1 MTTGLDR
8 ALWSKILLH
17 RQLPNLGVE
26 LLGLPLGLCRLDRT
40 GAEHM
45 LGLRHQLLFPVLDL
59 IRVHLE
65 LLGQIGQVRSPR
77 TAANATVALKTGE

>member
-1 MTTGLDR
+1 M
-8 ALWSKILLH
+8 
-17 RQLPNLGVE
+17 E
-26 LLGLPLGLCRLDRT
+26 LLGLPLGMCRLDRP

-65 LLGQIGQVRSPR
+65 LLGQIGQGALSSNCSARSARVRSPR